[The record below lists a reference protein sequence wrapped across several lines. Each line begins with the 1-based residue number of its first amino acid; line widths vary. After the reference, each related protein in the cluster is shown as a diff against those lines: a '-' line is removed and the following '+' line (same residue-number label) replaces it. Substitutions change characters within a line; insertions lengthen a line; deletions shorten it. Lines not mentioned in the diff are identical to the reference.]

1 MDHLGFSAF
10 QALELYFKPNM
21 GPLFCLEPLRT
32 SLCLPISIYFQEHLL
47 IWAVYVFWDTGL
59 TSWYMIAHL
68 MKKACEAPLQL
79 SKEEVLA
86 NV

>member
-1 MDHLGFSAF
+1 MDPYFFFPGASTYG
-10 QALELYFKPNM
+10 LY
-21 GPLFCLEPLRT
+21 
-32 SLCLPISIYFQEHLL
+32 LPVYIYFQEFLL
-47 IWAVYVFWDTGL
+47 IWAVYVFQDTGL

-68 MKKACEAPLQL
+68 MKKPCEAPLQF